1 MSLEIGDDTR
11 EIRRGEDSVKVVI
24 EDNPSVNLQVLVRA
38 TILERLDKNVAG
50 FGGGEDRQP
59 CYDGCGDEMSRARFV
74 DVITTS
80 HRGKLREAQLR
91 RQARSQVQLGNE
103 EEKYPPFPAQNSR
116 LRLGVRRCSA
126 ALGSSGHSRATL
138 IQPIPKLN

>member
-1 MSLEIGDDTR
+1 MRFQQLQDPTRCMPLEIGEDTR

-38 TILERLDKNVAG
+38 TILERVDKNVAG

-74 DVITTS
+74 DMITTS

-103 EEKYPPFPAQNSR
+103 ENRSLDIPRSR
-116 LRLGVRRCSA
+116 WRWE
-126 ALGSSGHSRATL
+126 
-138 IQPIPKLN
+138 